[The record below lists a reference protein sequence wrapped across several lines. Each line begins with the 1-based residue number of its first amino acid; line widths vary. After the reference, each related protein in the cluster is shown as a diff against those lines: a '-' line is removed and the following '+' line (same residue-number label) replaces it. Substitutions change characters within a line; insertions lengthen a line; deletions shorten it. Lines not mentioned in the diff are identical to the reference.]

1 MSDSLMFSITD
12 GEPPLNIGMLR
23 SNVGREKWY
32 CLSKTMAE
40 REAFKLAQENGLDV
54 VTLCP
59 SLVFGPLLQSNVN
72 YSSLLLINF
81 LKGSPELIETS
92 RSGAFVDV
100 RDVADA
106 LLLVYET
113 PNASGR
119 YICSLNQMQYTDL
132 IDMLKNMYPSFKYPN
147 NIPDKNEANDLS
159 SEKLKKIGWKCRTLK
174 ETIDD
179 SVKYY
184 QEVTRRNSPSPIKD
198 KEAKAN
204 TFQDKDM
211 NRILILSNGSE
222 KNAHLRKM
230 DKAAENLQLFKAD
243 LLDYNAIEAAIFG
256 CEGVFHVAS
265 PVILSGI
272 SNPEVELIRPALL
285 GTRNIFKACSKT
297 NIKRVVVVS
306 SNAAIAIN
314 PDWPHGTIMDERCW
328 LDEDFCRESEVIIF
342 LYFHIRGVFLSISD
356 IIG

>member
-1 MSDSLMFSITD
+1 MWPNRDCNCGGFIASWLVKLLLSKGYKVHGTVRDPSSEKNAHLRKMDKATENLQLFKADLLDYNAIEAAILGCEGVFHVASPVILSGISNPEVELIKPALLGTRNKLKACSKTNIKRVVVVSSNAAIAINPDWPHGTIMDERCWSDEDFCRES
-12 GEPPLNIGMLR
+12 
-23 SNVGREKWY
+23 EKWY
-32 CLSKTMAE
+32 CLSKKMAE

-72 YSSLLLINF
+72 YSSLLLIKF

-92 RSGAFVDV
+92 RSGSFVDV

-119 YICSLNQMQYTDL
+119 YICSLNQTQYTDL

-184 QEVTRRNSPSPIKD
+184 QEVG
-198 KEAKAN
+198 
-204 TFQDKDM
+204 
-211 NRILILSNGSE
+211 LLS
-222 KNAHLRKM
+222 M
-230 DKAAENLQLFKAD
+230 DDEVFGFLSM
-243 LLDYNAIEAAIFG
+243 YINAIYAM
-256 CEGVFHVAS
+256 
-265 PVILSGI
+265 
-272 SNPEVELIRPALL
+272 N
-285 GTRNIFKACSKT
+285 
-297 NIKRVVVVS
+297 
-306 SNAAIAIN
+306 
-314 PDWPHGTIMDERCW
+314 
-328 LDEDFCRESEVIIF
+328 
-342 LYFHIRGVFLSISD
+342 
-356 IIG
+356 

>member
-1 MSDSLMFSITD
+1 MEEQMSELRRVCVTGAGGFIASWLVKLLLSKGYKVHGTVRDPSSEKNAHLRKMDKATENLQLFKADLLDYNAIEAAILGCEGVFHVASPVILSGISNPEVVELIRPALLGTR
-12 GEPPLNIGMLR
+12 NILKACSKTNIKR
-23 SNVGREKWY
+23 VVVVSSNAAIAINPDWPHGTIMDERCWSDEDFCRESEKWY

-119 YICSLNQMQYTDL
+119 YICSLNQTQYTDL

-147 NIPDKNEANDLS
+147 NIPDKN
-159 SEKLKKIGWKCRTLK
+159 
-174 ETIDD
+174 
-179 SVKYY
+179 
-184 QEVTRRNSPSPIKD
+184 
-198 KEAKAN
+198 
-204 TFQDKDM
+204 
-211 NRILILSNGSE
+211 
-222 KNAHLRKM
+222 
-230 DKAAENLQLFKAD
+230 
-243 LLDYNAIEAAIFG
+243 
-256 CEGVFHVAS
+256 
-265 PVILSGI
+265 
-272 SNPEVELIRPALL
+272 
-285 GTRNIFKACSKT
+285 
-297 NIKRVVVVS
+297 
-306 SNAAIAIN
+306 
-314 PDWPHGTIMDERCW
+314 
-328 LDEDFCRESEVIIF
+328 
-342 LYFHIRGVFLSISD
+342 
-356 IIG
+356 

>member
-1 MSDSLMFSITD
+1 MDIFTCEL
-12 GEPPLNIGMLR
+12 
-23 SNVGREKWY
+23 KWY

-119 YICSLNQMQYTDL
+119 YICSLNQTQYTDL

-159 SEKLKKIGWKCRTLK
+159 SEKLKRIGWKCRTLK

-179 SVKYY
+179 SIKYY
-184 QEVTRRNSPSPIKD
+184 KEVGL
-198 KEAKAN
+198 
-204 TFQDKDM
+204 
-211 NRILILSNGSE
+211 LIME
-222 KNAHLRKM
+222 
-230 DKAAENLQLFKAD
+230 
-243 LLDYNAIEAAIFG
+243 
-256 CEGVFHVAS
+256 
-265 PVILSGI
+265 
-272 SNPEVELIRPALL
+272 
-285 GTRNIFKACSKT
+285 
-297 NIKRVVVVS
+297 
-306 SNAAIAIN
+306 
-314 PDWPHGTIMDERCW
+314 
-328 LDEDFCRESEVIIF
+328 
-342 LYFHIRGVFLSISD
+342 
-356 IIG
+356 